1 MGMEVMFGRF
11 VLLCIVPSPREDME
25 TDMSKNPRK
34 KIIKSFIVSYILLV
48 I

>member
-1 MGMEVMFGRF
+1 MGMEVMVGRF

-34 KIIKSFIVSYILLV
+34 NNQIIHSFL
-48 I
+48 